1 MKEKE
6 EDLKTV
12 EFILKDET
20 EKEIGSIDIIS
31 IVQNPATE
39 VHFQMFSKGQKTEC
53 KFSEEGSERQEIT
66 GLIMRPNKKILRQDK
81 NENFYYCIFSPS
93 TVRQAAQLFMK
104 HQNNNKTN
112 LEHSNYEISK
122 KVYLFE
128 SWVVEDPNNDKAK
141 ALGFNDVQKGD
152 WFGTFKIEDP
162 TLWQFLKQHYK
173 NGGFS
178 LEGIFS
184 ISEEL
189 FEQNEMTDEN
199 IYSIVK
205 EIISDETTPDEVKH
219 SQIKGLLFS

>member
-39 VHFQMFSKGQKTEC
+39 VNFQMFSKGQKTEC
-53 KFSEEGSERQEIT
+53 KFSEEGSEKQEIT
-66 GLIMRPNKKILRQDK
+66 GLIMRANKKILRQDK

-93 TVRQAAQLFMK
+93 TVRQSAQLYFK
-104 HQNNNKTN
+104 HKNNTKTN
-112 LEHSNYEISK
+112 LEHSNYEISNK
-122 KVYLFE
+122 IYLFE
-128 SWVVEDPNNDKAK
+128 SWVVRDPKDSEAN
-141 ALGFNDVQKGD
+141 ALGFKDIQKDD
-152 WFGTFKIEDP
+152 WWGTFKVEDKA
-162 TLWQFLKQHYK
+162 LWDFLKQHYK

-184 ISEEL
+184 INEDL
-189 FEQNEMTDEN
+189 FEQNEMSDEHL
-199 IYSIVK
+199 YSIVK
-205 EIISDETTPDEVKH
+205 EIISDETTPDEIKH
-219 SQIKGLLFS
+219 TQIKGLLFS